1 MRNMIH
7 VALLVCFAFA
17 GCSQEPALDPGKMDD
32 VLAHG
37 GMCDPSASVSVGND
51 LFLAASDE
59 DNVLR
64 LYHRREGGAP
74 HAHFDLSEFLQT
86 TKKHAEAD
94 IEGATELGGNVY
106 WITSHAPN
114 KDGKER
120 PNRYRLFATQIK
132 PNSTGA
138 EVLPIGKPYRDLLGD
153 LLSSPD
159 YEKYG
164 LDKASR
170 RPPKERDALNV
181 EGLTA
186 TPDGKL
192 LVGLRNPIPAGKA
205 LIVTIE
211 NPAEVIEGNS
221 ARLAAP
227 IEIDLGGLGIRSMEW
242 SAGRKKYVIVAGAY
256 DGEDKS
262 RLFLWSGSATE
273 APQPLADVDF
283 TGWNPEALVFYA
295 DEPGRIQ
302 VLSDD
307 GGVKTGGVR
316 CKDLPEEQRRFRS
329 GWIDVAAE

>member
-1 MRNMIH
+1 MRKPTCL
-7 VALLVCFAFA
+7 VLLASLALL
-17 GCSQEPALDPGKMDD
+17 GCSEEPTLDPGKMDD

-37 GMCDPSASVSVGND
+37 GMCDPSASVSVGDD

-64 LYHRREGGAP
+64 LYHRGEGGAP
-74 HAHFDLSEFLQT
+74 HAHFDLSDFLQT

-132 PNSTGA
+132 PNPTGA

-153 LLSSPD
+153 LLSSPL

-181 EGLTA
+181 EGLSA

-192 LVGLRNPIPAGKA
+192 FVGFRNPIPAGKA
-205 LIVTIE
+205 LVATIE
-211 NPAEVIEGNS
+211 NPAEVIEGKP

-227 IEIDLGGLGIRSMEW
+227 IELDLGGLGIRSMEY
-242 SAGRKKYVIVAGAY
+242 SADRKKYVLVAGAY
-256 DGEDKS
+256 DGEDTS
-262 RLFLWSGSATE
+262 RLFLWSGVATE
-273 APQPLADVDF
+273 APQAVTDVDF

-295 DEPGRIQ
+295 DDGDRIQ

-307 GGVKTGGVR
+307 GGMKTGGVR
-316 CKDLPEEQRRFRS
+316 CKDLPEDKRRFRS
-329 GWIDVAAE
+329 GWINVSGG